1 MRYTFFALLLACASE
16 ENVKIY
22 NNDPTATITSHSDGS
37 SFMSDYS
44 INLVGIVSDDNHS
57 STDLRVKW
65 SSDIRELCPE
75 STPDFDG
82 TTLCQTSLSSDDT
95 QIKLQVIDPEDAA
108 FVTSIDITVDPTQA
122 PQVAIISPTAI
133 GSYYSNQLILFS
145 AQVQDDEDL
154 PEELTYEWSSS
165 LDGVLPI
172 TSTPESNGEIE
183 QYLHLS
189 PGQHAISLTVT
200 DQSNKTS
207 TETVAITV
215 GEANNDPTCQI
226 TGPEEG
232 SAYISGQTVSFAGIA
247 TDEELNNSLLSISW
261 ESNRDGIFDTTAAS
275 TNGDLGFGYNELT
288 LGSHTITLRVEDE
301 AGGLCTDTVQVSI
314 GSAPTLSVTTPTTGD
329 VYSLSEAVSFSAQV
343 SDPEDIASNI
353 ALVWESSIDGVF
365 SNTGSDSNGNIS
377 FAYNGLSA
385 GMHNIFVTATD
396 SAGLTASTS
405 LIVRINTPPLAPTL
419 SFTPSTPYTGDDLV
433 VNIGE
438 TPDPDGDALTYG
450 YTWKKNGINTSHT
463 SNYVSASDTTVGD
476 TWTVTV
482 TPNDGYIDGDFA
494 EQSVT
499 IANTTPT
506 VDSITID
513 NTNPGAN
520 DTITC
525 TATASDPDGTP
536 TLTYAWENT
545 TTGMQYGN
553 NAVLNLS
560 TLSLSVNDILTCT
573 ATATDVQGDSD
584 SQSTSAT
591 VVYVGPSFTTQ
602 TTITPNSAYTG
613 DLLSCSAVAVDGNN
627 NPLSI
632 AYHWENGG
640 TVIGS
645 GSSYTVSANDTDV
658 GDTIWCYATATDAQ
672 GFAATSSGSITI
684 DNTAPSISNI
694 AISNGQSI
702 YNDSIATCSA
712 TLSDPDDTPIASY
725 EWSLNGSLLGTG
737 ASIDLANYT
746 PQYSDTLT
754 CTVSATD
761 PQGLSSTDSLDTTIE
776 NRAPIGP
783 PISLSPNNPVEGQDD
798 LVCSITGNGSDDDG
812 DPITYS
818 FSWMVNTVPF
828 TNSSNAASSSTVS
841 ASEITSGEEWIC
853 LVTPNDGIVD
863 GTPTTS
869 SVTIAADWAGERVFT
884 NCGQTG
890 RTGPSQSMC
899 TGEYAG
905 TTLDGEVTVAD
916 GIQSWTVPSTG
927 TYVIEVWGA
936 RAGHKPDS
944 YNAIGGNGAMM
955 SGEFSLIQGE
965 VIQIIVGQKGDDPSG
980 SNSSGG
986 SGGGGGSF
994 VYYNAT
1000 DTYPLIVAGGGG
1012 GLGAGNGMRVN
1023 GLPGL
1028 TTEDGGNASSSEGL
1042 GGTNGSGGNTS
1053 SANYNSGGGG
1063 GWISDGANGSHPE
1076 FCSGGFAPQNGA
1088 QGGERGRI
1096 SHSADGGFGGG
1107 GGTNDG
1113 GGGGG
1118 GYSGGGGGRWSP
1130 LYPGGGGGSYN
1141 AGTNQSNSEGFNDG
1155 HGKVFIDK
1163 L

>member
-1 MRYTFFALLLACASE
+1 MRFSLIALLLACTSE
-16 ENVKIY
+16 ESVKIY
-22 NNDPTATITSHSDGS
+22 NNDPTATITSHADGS
-37 SFMSDYS
+37 SFMSGYS
-44 INLVGIVSDDNHS
+44 INLVGIVSDDNDS
-57 STDLRVKW
+57 ATDLRVKW

-82 TTLCQTSLSSDDT
+82 TTLCQTSLLSDDT
-95 QIKLQVIDPEDAA
+95 QIKLQVIDPEGAA
-108 FVTSIDITVDPTQA
+108 FVTSIDITVEPTQA
-122 PQVAIISPTAI
+122 PQVTIISPTAV
-133 GSYYSNQLILFS
+133 GSYYANQLILFS

-154 PEELTYEWSSS
+154 PEELTYQWSSS

-183 QYLHLS
+183 QYLNLS
-189 PGQHAISLTVT
+189 SGQHAITLTVT

-226 TGPEEG
+226 TGPEES
-232 SAYISGQTVSFAGIA
+232 SAYISGQIVSFSGIA
-247 TDEELNNSLLSISW
+247 TDEELNNSLLNISW
-261 ESNRDGIFDTTAAS
+261 ESNRDGIFDTTSAS
-275 TNGDLGFGYNELT
+275 TSGELGFGYNELS
-288 LGSHTITLRVEDE
+288 LGAHTITLRVEDE

-353 ALVWESSIDGVF
+353 DLTWESSIDGIF

-377 FAYNGLSA
+377 FAYSGLSA
-385 GMHNIFVTATD
+385 GTHNIFVTATD

-419 SFTPSTPYTGDDLV
+419 SFTPTTPYTEDDIV

-438 TPDPDGDALTYG
+438 TPDPDGDSLTYG
-450 YTWKKNGINTSHT
+450 YAWKKNGINTSHT
-463 SNYVSASDTTVGD
+463 TNYISASDTTVGD
-476 TWTVTV
+476 VWTVTV
-482 TPNDGYIDGDFA
+482 TPNDGHIDGEFA

-499 IANTTPT
+499 IANTAPT

-525 TATASDPDGTP
+525 AASASDPDGTP

-545 TTGMQYGN
+545 TTGIQYGSN
-553 NAVLNLS
+553 PVLNLS
-560 TLSLSVNDILTCT
+560 TLSLSVNDVLTCT
-573 ATATDVQGDSD
+573 ATATDTQGESN
-584 SQSTSAT
+584 SQSTTAT

-602 TTITPNSAYTG
+602 ATISPTSAYTD
-613 DLLSCSAVAVDGNN
+613 DLLSCTAVAVDGNN

-672 GFAATSSGSITI
+672 GFATTSSASINI
-684 DNTAPSISNI
+684 DNTAPTISNA

-702 YNDSIATCSA
+702 YNDSTATCSA

-737 ASIDLANYT
+737 ASIDLTNHT
-746 PQYSDTLT
+746 PQYGDTLT
-754 CTVSATD
+754 CTISATD
-761 PQGLSSTDSLDTTIE
+761 PQGLSIVDSVDATIE
-776 NRAPIGP
+776 NRPPNGP
-783 PISLSPNNPVEGQDD
+783 AINLTPTNPVEGQDD
-798 LVCSITGNGSDDDG
+798 LVCSITGNGTDDDG
-812 DPITYS
+812 DPITYA
-818 FSWMVNTVPF
+818 FSWMVDTVPF
-828 TNSSNAASSSTVS
+828 TNPSNAASSSTVS
-841 ASEITSGEEWIC
+841 SSEITSGEEWIC

-863 GTPTTS
+863 GTPTTA
-869 SVTIAADWAGERVFT
+869 SVTIEADWDGERIFT

-899 TGEYAG
+899 TGEYSG
-905 TTLDGEVTVAD
+905 TTLDGEVTVSN
-916 GIQSWTVPSTG
+916 GIQSWTVPATG

-936 RAGHKPDS
+936 RGGHKPDNH
-944 YNAIGGNGAMM
+944 NAIGGNGAMM
-955 SGEFSLIQGE
+955 SGEFSLTEGE
-965 VIQIIVGQKGDDPSG
+965 TLQIIVGQMGSEPSG
-980 SNSSGG
+980 ANSSGG

-1000 DTYPLIVAGGGG
+1000 DTFPLIIAGGGG
-1012 GLGAGNGMRVN
+1012 GLGAANGDRSNGLSGLVTAGGGSVHNNNGGTSGNG
-1023 GLPGL
+1023 
-1028 TTEDGGNASSSEGL
+1028 
-1042 GGTNGSGGNTS
+1042 GGTSTR
-1053 SANYNSGGGG
+1053 NYNSGGGG
-1063 GWISDGANGSHPE
+1063 GWLGDGDAGSHPE
-1076 FCSGGFAPQNGA
+1076 YCAGGSAPRNGA
-1088 QGGERGRI
+1088 QGGVRGRI

-1118 GYSGGGGGRWSP
+1118 GYSGGGAGGFSP
-1130 LYPGGGGGSYN
+1130 IEPGGGGGSYN
-1141 AGTNQSNSEGFNDG
+1141 AGSNQSNSEGFNDG